1 MAHRFF
7 VNSINDIV
15 HIEGEEFVHLSKVLR
30 LKVGDEV
37 ECICEDD
44 YLYNG
49 VITDINKTSASVK
62 ITNKTKNLKN
72 PKVDVTVFQALP
84 KGDKLDLIVQKLSE
98 IGVNTL
104 QPFVSKYCVA
114 KSCNKIDRLN
124 KISKS
129 ASKQC
134 GRSRSLVVNECIT
147 FEQLL
152 NELQKYDTVIFANET
167 ERKQNDFKINNN
179 DKIAIIIGS
188 EGGFA
193 EEEIKLL
200 SDKATSVTFGH
211 RIFRT
216 ETASIVISAIVLY
229 KAGEL
234 Q

>member
-7 VNSINDIV
+7 VNTIDNIV
-15 HIEGEEFVHLSKVLR
+15 KIDGEEFFHLSKVLR

-44 YLYNG
+44 YLYSG
-49 VITDINKTSASVK
+49 VITNISKNLATVKIINKIINV
-62 ITNKTKNLKN
+62 KN
-72 PKVDVTVFQALP
+72 PKVNVTVFQALP
-84 KGDKLDLIVQKLSE
+84 KGDKLDLIVQKLAE
-98 IGVNTL
+98 IGVTTL
-104 QPFVSKYCVA
+104 QPFVSKYCVV
-114 KSCNKIDRLN
+114 KTCNKIDRLN

-134 GRSRSLVVNECIT
+134 GRSRSLVVNECLT
-147 FEQLL
+147 FNQLL
-152 NELQKYDTVIFANET
+152 NKLDNYDTVIFANET
-167 ERKQNDFKINNN
+167 ENKQNTFEINSK

-193 EEEIKLL
+193 EEEIEVLKN
-200 SDKATSVTFGH
+200 KATSITFGH
-211 RIFRT
+211 RILRA
-216 ETASIVISAIVLY
+216 ETASIVISTIVLY

>member
-7 VNSINDIV
+7 VNSIDDIV
-15 HIEGEEFVHLSKVLR
+15 HIVGEEFVHLSKVLR
-30 LKVGDEV
+30 LKVGDVV

-193 EEEIKLL
+193 EEEINLL

-216 ETASIVISAIVLY
+216 ETASIVIAAIVLY